1 MEINSSF
8 WKGRSVF
15 LTGHTGFK
23 GGWIALW
30 LTQMGA
36 KVHGYSLK
44 AKNNP
49 NFFNET
55 KLKDRLSSSTIS
67 NIQNFSALKSSMLH
81 AKPSVIIH
89 MAAQPLVRESYN
101 SPVETFKTNIM
112 GTINLLEAARKIST
126 VKAIVNITT
135 DKCYENKERLKPYSE
150 KDKLGG
156 HDPYSSSKA
165 CAELVS
171 AAYRN
176 SFLNE
181 IGIKIA
187 TVRAGNVIGGGD
199 WAFDRLIPDCLR
211 SVDAGKKLFIRSPN
225 AVRPWQHV
233 LEPLSGYLILAEK
246 LINKNTN
253 YAEAWNFGSLKNDSK
268 SVLWV
273 VKHLRK
279 KIPNIKFEIDKN
291 AQPHEAGILLLDSSK
306 AISKLRWKPRWSLEI
321 ALEKVIEWHQA
332 WKENKIMA
340 DISISQINSYNNYK
354 SKKK

>member
-55 KLKDRLSSSTIS
+55 QLKDRLSSSTIS

-81 AKPSVIIH
+81 ATPSVIIH

-135 DKCYENKERLKPYSE
+135 DKC
-150 KDKLGG
+150 
-156 HDPYSSSKA
+156 
-165 CAELVS
+165 
-171 AAYRN
+171 
-176 SFLNE
+176 
-181 IGIKIA
+181 
-187 TVRAGNVIGGGD
+187 
-199 WAFDRLIPDCLR
+199 
-211 SVDAGKKLFIRSPN
+211 
-225 AVRPWQHV
+225 
-233 LEPLSGYLILAEK
+233 
-246 LINKNTN
+246 
-253 YAEAWNFGSLKNDSK
+253 
-268 SVLWV
+268 
-273 VKHLRK
+273 
-279 KIPNIKFEIDKN
+279 
-291 AQPHEAGILLLDSSK
+291 
-306 AISKLRWKPRWSLEI
+306 
-321 ALEKVIEWHQA
+321 
-332 WKENKIMA
+332 
-340 DISISQINSYNNYK
+340 
-354 SKKK
+354 